1 MQAMKMQSPEELKRI
16 IENLNT
22 IVLLFDH
29 ELRLKF
35 INPVGEMLFGV
46 SAPRLEGQQAEALLN
61 SHYLAYELQK
71 ALDSGHPFTERE
83 CEIGVAANEQVTVDL
98 TSIPLLEPGKPREL
112 LVEMNQIDRQ
122 IRIAKEEQ
130 LLAQNRVSRDLLR
143 GIAHEIKNPLGGLRG
158 TAQLLE
164 RELQDESLKDYT
176 GIIISEAD
184 RLRNLVDRMLGPR
197 SLPKMEEVNIHEVLE
212 RVRSVMLGEISSGI
226 RIRRDYDPSIPL
238 IKADKDQLIQ
248 VILNLVRNAANAIG
262 KEGEIRLRSRV
273 QRQYTIGHRRYR
285 LVASIEIIDNGS
297 GIPPE
302 LVEKIFYPMVTGSAE
317 GTGLGLSIAQSIINQ
332 HNGLIECSSE
342 PGNTVFTVLIPLVA
356 AAGDED
362 E

>member
-1 MQAMKMQSPEELKRI
+1 MTMQSPDELKRI

-22 IVLLFDH
+22 VVLLFDH
-29 ELRLKF
+29 ALRLRY
-35 INPVGEMLFGV
+35 INPVGEMMFGV
-46 SAPRLEGQQAEALLN
+46 SAPRLEGMHAEALLRSN
-61 SHYLAYELQK
+61 LLATELAK
-71 ALDSGHPFTERE
+71 ALDTGHPFTERE
-83 CEIGVAANEQVTVDL
+83 CEIALNLQDMVTVDL
-98 TSIPLLEPGKPREL
+98 TAIPLLDPGKEREL
-112 LVEMNQIDRQ
+112 LVELNQLDRQ
-122 IRIAKEEQ
+122 MRIAKEEQ

-164 RELQDESLKDYT
+164 RELTDNGLKDYT

-197 SLPKMEEVNIHEVLE
+197 ALPKLDSLNIHEVLE

-238 IKADKDQLIQ
+238 LRADKDQMIQ
-248 VILNLVRNAANAIG
+248 VILNLVRNAAQAIG
-262 KEGEIRLRSRV
+262 KEGEIRLRTRV
-273 QRQYTIGHRRYR
+273 QRQYTIGHKRHR
-285 LVASIEIIDNGS
+285 LVVAIQVLDNGP
-297 GIPPE
+297 GIPAE
-302 LVEKIFYPMVTGSAE
+302 LVEKIFYPMVTGTAE

-332 HNGLIECSSE
+332 HNGLIECSSQ
-342 PGNTVFTVLIPLVA
+342 PGHTVFTVLIPLQES
-356 AAGDED
+356 AGEED

>member
-1 MQAMKMQSPEELKRI
+1 MNMQYPDELKRI

-29 ELRLKF
+29 ELCLKY

-46 SAPRLEGQQAEALLN
+46 SAPRLEGQQAEELLR
-61 SHYLAYELQK
+61 SKYLAYELRK
-71 ALDSGHPFTERE
+71 ALDTGHPFTERE
-83 CEIGVAANEQVTVDL
+83 CEISPSANEQVTVDL

-164 RELQDESLKDYT
+164 RELQDDALKDYT

-197 SLPKMEEVNIHEVLE
+197 TLPKMDEVNIHEVLE
-212 RVRSVMLGEISSGI
+212 RVRSIMLAEISSGI

-238 IKADKDQLIQ
+238 IHADKDQLIQ
-248 VILNLVRNAANAIG
+248 VILNLVRNAAYAIG

-285 LVASIEIIDNGS
+285 LVASIEVIDNGS

-342 PGNTVFTVLIPLVA
+342 PGNTVFTVLIPLQES
-356 AAGDED
+356 AGDED